1 MRVLRD
7 VCLEPVRCNQKGFDP
22 VHFRR
27 RGPGDA
33 RASYRRGLT
42 AMLLARHVETFD
54 WTNYA
59 HWMELCLRFYLAASL
74 RRDALARA
82 RGLAGASARALATL
96 VLPQVDARARAAGA
110 RACPRCG
117 RAARTPRCSS
127 RPRARRRPRPRA
139 RSTSRAARARARVLY
154 CADVRRGD
162 ACFGRR

>member
-1 MRVLRD
+1 MLRLTLLLCAARATGALSPPTNATRRGRLFEQVGDMRVLRD
-7 VCLEPVRCNQKGFDP
+7 VCLEPVRCNAKGFDP

-82 RGLAGASARALATL
+82 RGLAGLSARALATI
-96 VLPQVDARARAAGA
+96 VLPQVDARARD
-110 RACPRCG
+110 CG
-117 RAARTPRCSS
+117 RARVPALWARGAYSEVCSE
-127 RPRARRRPRPRA
+127 
-139 RSTSRAARARARVLY
+139 V
-154 CADVRRGD
+154 
-162 ACFGRR
+162 